1 VRTCRNIATVYGYPT
16 ILTYTMLLWKKRD
29 AAQYIKDKRKLKS
42 IIIHAVLAACLPVWN
57 VKDAMF

>member
-1 VRTCRNIATVYGYPT
+1 
-16 ILTYTMLLWKKRD
+16 MLLWKKRD

-57 VKDAMF
+57 VKDAMFWSSISYII